1 MIEIRSKRNRS
12 LHVQYTVGS
21 LEPTLYVI
29 KEYIELLLA
38 DIVDELEK
46 IVRNKVGTVGL
57 EQQEIILP

>member
-1 MIEIRSKRNRS
+1 M
-12 LHVQYTVGS
+12 
-21 LEPTLYVI
+21 EPTLYVI